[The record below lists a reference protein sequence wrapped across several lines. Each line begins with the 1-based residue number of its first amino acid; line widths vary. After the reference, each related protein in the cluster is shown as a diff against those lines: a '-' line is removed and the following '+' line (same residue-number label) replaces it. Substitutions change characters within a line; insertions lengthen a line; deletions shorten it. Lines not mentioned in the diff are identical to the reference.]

1 VLAEELVLCDVQ
13 VVLDEAQRVPARRG
27 VYLRRVRA
35 FELEQLTVDDCVDV
49 LLNVVYVCKVDS
61 TESIIGMPFRGAA
74 FAAAPGKAC
83 FAFLCPGIPPDGDA
97 PMPSELLGG
106 HGLSRC

>member
-1 VLAEELVLCDVQ
+1 MLAEELVLCDVQ

-49 LLNVVYVCKVDS
+49 LLNVVNVCKVDS
-61 TESIIGMPFRGAA
+61 TEPIIGMPFRGAA
-74 FAAAPGKAC
+74 LRPPRWKALV
-83 FAFLCPGIPPDGDA
+83 AFLCPGIPPDGDA
-97 PMPSELLGG
+97 PMPSCLLRAW
-106 HGLSRC
+106 SFFRC